1 MIGAPVFFSFLLDY
15 ERKMCQI
22 FRVMSQFYILA
33 PGSTQPIGPLTL
45 EQINAQLVAGS
56 INLSYMC
63 SYPGANSWMPL
74 SQLSGVMTVGT
85 PMPGGDVAAMGGKP
99 DNYLVWSILGL
110 FCCWPLAIF
119 CIIKSSSVNSLWMQG
134 RYAEAKSASETAKV
148 CNIVNAVL
156 SIIVIILYAVLGLAS
171 A

>member
-1 MIGAPVFFSFLLDY
+1 
-15 ERKMCQI
+15 
-22 FRVMSQFYILA
+22 MSQYYVLA

-45 EQINAQLVAGS
+45 EQINAQLCAGS

-74 SQLSGVMTVGT
+74 SQLPGVMTVGT
-85 PMPGGDVAAMGGKP
+85 PMPGGGVAAMGGKP

-156 SIIVIILYAVLGLAS
+156 IIIVTILYAVLGLAS